1 MSIVNIFI
9 NGKEYKADTEKTLL
23 DNILQNGIDL
33 PHLCHNPQVESY
45 GGCGLC
51 LVMVEGINKPLR
63 ACSTTVTEGMKVTT
77 STEALEKSR
86 KVALSL
92 ILSDHSG
99 DCKAPCF
106 KACPT
111 HQDIQSYVGLIANG
125 EFSFLT
131 AQLLS
136 LKAL

>member
-9 NGKEYKADTEKTLL
+9 NGKECKADTEKTLL
-23 DNILQNGIDL
+23 DNILDNGINL

-99 DCKAPCF
+99 DCTFIKHHA
-106 KACPT
+106 K
-111 HQDIQSYVGLIANG
+111 V
-125 EFSFLT
+125 
-131 AQLLS
+131 LL
-136 LKAL
+136 